1 MKWLNAIKNVTISS
15 PNPIA
20 YQYQGLIDIVIP
32 VYNDRQGLQETLFSL
47 NIKNR
52 YNIIIIDDCSTE
64 TYDDIIEYFKQF
76 HNIIFSKTV
85 RNGGPAVAK
94 NTGAKFCK
102 NKYIMFM
109 DAGDTF
115 TNVEVITQI
124 EKIMEQNEHG
134 YFLSCAHYEE
144 GSDASLKYVPPEHN
158 RWMGKVY
165 RKDFF
170 DKNNLH
176 FNENCSFCNDDIGMN
191 MLARLIATDE
201 HILHYDEAVII
212 WHINQHSVT
221 RKEEYSNYYK
231 ENNMGTA
238 SSAIYALQE
247 AKKHFVHPQKT
258 KELVYSVLCALYY
271 NYLSTLNYRS
281 EFSEESFAGAQ
292 YFYDNAVRNTN
303 IDINMLTDIYNITT
317 SSRLGNEDWEPALL
331 RLPELSFIEFL
342 DRLENSNGIN

>member
-1 MKWLNAIKNVTISS
+1 
-15 PNPIA
+15 
-20 YQYQGLIDIVIP
+20 
-32 VYNDRQGLQETLFSL
+32 
-47 NIKNR
+47 
-52 YNIIIIDDCSTE
+52 
-64 TYDDIIEYFKQF
+64 
-76 HNIIFSKTV
+76 
-85 RNGGPAVAK
+85 
-94 NTGAKFCK
+94 
-102 NKYIMFM
+102 
-109 DAGDTF
+109 
-115 TNVEVITQI
+115 
-124 EKIMEQNEHG
+124 
-134 YFLSCAHYEE
+134 
-144 GSDASLKYVPPEHN
+144 
-158 RWMGKVY
+158 
-165 RKDFF
+165 
-170 DKNNLH
+170 
-176 FNENCSFCNDDIGMN
+176 MN

-258 KELVYSVLCALYY
+258 KELIYSVLCALYY

-281 EFSEESFAGAQ
+281 EFSEDALAGAQ